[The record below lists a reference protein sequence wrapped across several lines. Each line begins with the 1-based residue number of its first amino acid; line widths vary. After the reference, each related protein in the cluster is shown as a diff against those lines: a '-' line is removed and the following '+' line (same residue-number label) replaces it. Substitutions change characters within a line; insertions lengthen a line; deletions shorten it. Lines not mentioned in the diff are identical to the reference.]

1 MKYIPRRV
9 RIPISIAIIFGS
21 QTGIAQQVVPYALPH
36 PPASILTALD
46 DSASLRYDRSAGDAA
61 NASRRQLLLDRIAAL
76 SQDVRKLALEEKAR
90 LGGQVEHTPH
100 SSAEASSQPDATRA
114 QRARELASWKR
125 FLSTF
130 DLESICGLLDNSQE
144 VEKYDGTSGPSKAF
158 VSAHEPAVAQI
169 QWLTNVASRIGP
181 GAEPGN
187 IEGQRWCS
195 GTLISAKRFLT
206 AGHCFD
212 ASDDAE
218 GWITPKLN
226 AKSLSPARLAPLMQV
241 VFNYQVDVAS
251 GVIRTGIA
259 YPIVRLVEHRLG
271 KLDYAIVELG
281 ANTNGDPPSKTFL
294 PTPVAKS
301 KSALDAAKLLTV
313 IQHPN
318 GNPKRVAAGVGI
330 GVNLPT
336 VTYSDIDTLG
346 GSSGSG
352 VLDQDGKVIAVHT
365 NGGCYENG
373 GSNSGVT
380 LFSISKVSAVLK

>member
-1 MKYIPRRV
+1 MNYIPRHG
-9 RIPISIAIIFGS
+9 RISISIAIIFSS
-21 QTGIAQQVVPYALPH
+21 QTGVAQQVAPYALPR
-36 PPASILTALD
+36 PPAPTLTALG

-61 NASRRQLLLDRIAAL
+61 NANKRQLLIDRIAAL
-76 SQDVRKLALEEKAR
+76 SQDVRKLALDEKAR
-90 LGGQVEHTPH
+90 PGGQMEQTPH
-100 SSAEASSQPDATRA
+100 SSVGAISQPDATRA

-125 FLSTF
+125 FLATF
-130 DLESICGLLDNSQE
+130 DLESICGPIDNSQD

-169 QWLTNVASRIGP
+169 QWLTNVASRLGP
-181 GAEPGN
+181 GADPGN

-212 ASDDAE
+212 PSDAVE

-226 AKSLSPARLAPLMQV
+226 SKPLSPARLAPLMQV
-241 VFNYQVDVAS
+241 VFNYQVDAAS
-251 GVIRTGIA
+251 GATRAGIA

-281 ANTNGDPPSKTFL
+281 VNTNGDPPSKAFL

-318 GNPKRVAAGVGI
+318 GNPKRIAAGVGI

-352 VLDQDGKVIAVHT
+352 VLDQDGRVIAVHT

-373 GSNSGVT
+373 GSNAGVT